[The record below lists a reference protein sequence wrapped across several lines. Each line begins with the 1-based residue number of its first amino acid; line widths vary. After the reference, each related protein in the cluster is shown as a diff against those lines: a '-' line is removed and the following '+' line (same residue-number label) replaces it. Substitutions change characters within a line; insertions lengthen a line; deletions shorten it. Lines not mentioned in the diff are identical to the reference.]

1 MLSRTHVAFLRAIN
15 IGGRRL
21 TMGELRAAFAPLG
34 FADVATWQATGN
46 VAFGTDPDAAA
57 GDLEARIATVLGE
70 ELGIEVPTIVRTADQ
85 VRAIASGIPFS
96 DDQVAATEGR
106 VQVLLVRDEP
116 TPAALEEALSHHT
129 DDDQLHWGERE
140 LWWLPREGVST
151 SGLRVRQVEQAL
163 GVTTMRTHRA
173 VAGLASKHLSG

>member
-15 IGGRRL
+15 IGGRRM
-21 TMGELRAAFAPLG
+21 TMDELRTAFAPLG

-46 VAFGTDPDAAA
+46 VAFRTDPDVAA
-57 GDLEARIATVLGE
+57 GDAAVLAD
-70 ELGIEVPTIVRTADQ
+70 ELGIGIPTIVRTADQ
-85 VRAIASGIPFS
+85 VRAIATGVPFTAE
-96 DDQVAATEGR
+96 QVAATEGR
-106 VQVLLVRDEP
+106 VQVLFVRDEP
-116 TPAALEEALSHHT
+116 TPAALEEALSYHT

-140 LWWLPREGVST
+140 LWWLPRAGVSA

-173 VAGLASKHLSG
+173 VAGLVSKHLRLTGDF